1 MAKLTNEVSD
11 TLKSVLEMKNSL
23 NEFFNG
29 LLSIDISINIILNY
43 LKVKDPVLFDEVE
56 KKVLKNLSKQGINVE
71 NKWSKL

>member
-56 KKVLKNLSKQGINVE
+56 RKVLKNLSKQGINVE